1 MTEQAVRVERSGPVS
16 TVFLHRP
23 ARRNAVDGPTA
34 AELAAAFRAFDAD
47 PDSAVAV
54 LHGAGGVFCSGADLT
69 AMGTERGNRAAPDGD
84 GPMGVSRLRLSK
96 PVIAAVSG
104 YAVAGGLELALWCD
118 LRVADATAIFGV
130 FCRRWGVPLIDGG
143 TVRLPRLIGTSRAM
157 DMILTG
163 RAVDAQEA
171 AAIGL
176 ANRVVPAG
184 QALAA
189 AQELAAALAAFPQVC
204 LRSDRA
210 SVLDKKA
217 GTRPPPWPRSL
228 RMGVR
233 RWRRRPPQAPP
244 GSPRARAV
252 TDPSVPEVLR
262 RRYRPGL
269 ARSRVSTP
277 WRQCARWGH
286 AWCGGWARR
295 QHDDVWVSP

>member
-1 MTEQAVRVERSGPVS
+1 MTDEAVRVERSGPVT

-23 ARRNAVDGPTA
+23 GRRNAVDGPTA
-34 AELAAAFRAFDAD
+34 ARLAAAFRAFDAD
-47 PDSAVAV
+47 PDAAVAV
-54 LHGAGGVFCSGADLT
+54 LHGEGGVFCSGADLT
-69 AMGTERGNRAAPDGD
+69 AIGTERGNRVSPDGD

-118 LRVADATAIFGV
+118 LRVADETAVFGV

-163 RAVDAQEA
+163 RAADAAEA

-189 AQELAAALAAFPQVC
+189 AQELAAELAAFPQVC
-204 LRSDRA
+204 LRGDRA
-210 SVLDKKA
+210 SVLDCEGLDETAAMAVEFAHGQRALRAEAEVGAARFAA
-217 GTRPPPWPRSL
+217 GAGRH
-228 RMGVR
+228 G
-233 RWRRRPPQAPP
+233 AFGA
-244 GSPRARAV
+244 GS
-252 TDPSVPEVLR
+252 
-262 RRYRPGL
+262 
-269 ARSRVSTP
+269 
-277 WRQCARWGH
+277 
-286 AWCGGWARR
+286 
-295 QHDDVWVSP
+295 